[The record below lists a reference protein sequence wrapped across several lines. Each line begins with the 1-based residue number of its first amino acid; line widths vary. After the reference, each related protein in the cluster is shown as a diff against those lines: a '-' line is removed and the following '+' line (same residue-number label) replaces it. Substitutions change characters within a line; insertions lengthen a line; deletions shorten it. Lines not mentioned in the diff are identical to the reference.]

1 MGSLVNDRGCNP
13 FERRRFRENKAL
25 IKYASAQRWAVLSE
39 RSRDQVDPYSLEIV
53 DDAACIAMMEE
64 FIRTRPELWNEDIG
78 R

>member
-53 DDAACIAMMEE
+53 DDAQIVKR
-64 FIRTRPELWNEDIG
+64 IVVLDQS
-78 R
+78 